1 MSLKLFPTEYYN
13 STYSIDF
20 EKYYRLGYRGIIFDI
35 DNTLVPHNAPQ
46 DKRSREL
53 LNSLKDMG
61 YNICFVSKVKQIKLY
76 PHNPLLHSNITQLSK
91 NSE

>member
-46 DKRSREL
+46 DKRSKEL
-53 LNSLKDMG
+53 LNNLKDIG
-61 YNICFVSKVKQIKLY
+61 YIICFVSNNKEPRVKVFNQESRKAKC
-76 PHNPLLHSNITQLSK
+76 
-91 NSE
+91 